1 MAAFDG
7 WDGMTPPLEWKRV
20 LAMDVGGAT
29 PNNLEW
35 AAVCPDTQTLVF
47 YDEVN
52 LTTTDMREIALRA
65 LPKMKAPS
73 GIEYQFTAKVV
84 DYENRVA
91 ADDMARYGIRFSNA
105 IKHDKTTSIQR
116 LAGYLHPNP
125 ARPYP
130 KWHPKAGRLGAPLL
144 FITEGCPRL
153 IHELPLQ
160 KWKNDASGASMKDE
174 MDRNIRHDAVDC
186 ALYIARVMPAPIT
199 IPIPKIAAV
208 EDSRSLQSK
217 LYWLD
222 VKRMEERNKQGE
234 NRKPYSASHIGGG
247 TWKSLSGY
255 SG

>member
-1 MAAFDG
+1 MAYEG
-7 WDGMTPPLEWKRV
+7 WENGTPPPDWKRL

-35 AAVCPDTQTLVF
+35 AAVCPDTQSLVF

-52 LTTTDMREIALRA
+52 LTTTDMRLIAMLA
-65 LPKMKAPS
+65 LPKMKHSS
-73 GIEYQFTAKVV
+73 GVEYQFTAKVV

-125 ARPYP
+125 LRPFP
-130 KWHPKAGRLGAPLL
+130 KWHPKAGKPGSPLM
-144 FITEGCPRL
+144 FITEGCPKL

-160 KWKNDASGASMKDE
+160 KWKNDATGASMKDE
-174 MDRNIRHDAVDC
+174 MDRAVRHDAVDC

-199 IPIPKIAAV
+199 IPVPKIVVV
-208 EDSRSLQSK
+208 EDTRSLQSK
-217 LYWLD
+217 LYWQD
-222 VKRMEERNKQGE
+222 VKAQAERMKQGE
-234 NRKPYSASHIGGG
+234 ARKPYNASHISEGV
-247 TWKSLSGY
+247 WRSRSGY